1 MAFTVIYDSCVLYP
15 APLRDLLLRL
25 ANTNLVRARWSE
37 EILEECIRNILKN
50 RPDLKPDALERTREL
65 MRKAAPDCMVADFEN
80 LIDGLK
86 LPDPND
92 RHVLAAAIRGGA
104 QLIVTVNL
112 KDFPEETLA
121 ANDIVAMHPDDFV
134 LDLIDL
140 EPGTVSQ
147 TVTQQANAL
156 KNPPMIVD
164 EVLETLHR
172 QGLPQSVA
180 RLRELN

>member
-1 MAFTVIYDSCVLYP
+1 MYG
-15 APLRDLLLRL
+15 
-25 ANTNLVRARWSE
+25 RW
-37 EILEECIRNILKN
+37 
-50 RPDLKPDALERTREL
+50 
-65 MRKAAPDCMVADFEN
+65 FED

-112 KDFPEETLA
+112 KDFPEDILA
-121 ANDIVAMHPDDFV
+121 AHDIVAMHPDDFV

-140 EPGTVSQ
+140 GPGTVSQ

-156 KNPPMIVD
+156 KNPPMSVD